1 MNKLIIPTVI
11 VSIFLFGEQRAITD
25 NKVEVILKDDS
36 TWATVDSIVEQ
47 IVPFAVSEDSHYF
60 FLRNNGKWVNLD
72 NEKIIERAPK
82 LTNSPIPKYPDLA
95 KQAGVQGT
103 TVVKM
108 LVSIDGEVIA
118 VQILKSSG
126 FAILDE
132 AAKAAA
138 VESKFEPAKRK
149 FEGNWF
155 AVPVWVSRP
164 FTFKLQ

>member
-1 MNKLIIPTVI
+1 MKKAVISIIIT
-11 VSIFLFGEQRAITD
+11 SIFLLADQRAITD

-36 TWATVDSIVEQ
+36 TWVAVDSITEQ
-47 IVPFAVSEDSHYF
+47 IVPFAVSEDSQYF
-60 FLRNNGKWVNLD
+60 FLRNNGRWTNLD
-72 NEKIIERAPK
+72 NEKIIEKAPK
-82 LTNSPIPKYPDLA
+82 PTNNPIPKYPDLA
-95 KQAGVQGT
+95 KQAGVQGR

-138 VESKFEPAKRK
+138 IQSKFEPAKRR
-149 FEGNWF
+149 FEGNWYE
-155 AVPVWVSRP
+155 VPVWVSRP
-164 FTFKLQ
+164 YAFKLQ